1 MSTHSYNKIWI
12 HFIWE
17 TLDKQKILSKP
28 ARLKLSAYLF
38 NYCKEKKIFMKTN
51 YVNADHV
58 HALIDLPTNITV
70 EDCVK
75 LLKGSSSHH
84 INKIKLINT
93 KFSWGRG
100 YGAFSVSAS
109 QLKKVETYIKNQQEH
124 HRVKS
129 FTEEYEIFIKK
140 YGLKYVKNG

>member
-17 TLDKQKILSKP
+17 TLDKQKILPKR
-28 ARLKLSAYLF
+28 ARLKLSDYLF
-38 NYCKEKKIFMKTN
+38 SYCKAKHIFMKTN

-84 INKIKLINT
+84 INQNNLINT

-109 QLKKVETYIKNQQEH
+109 QVKSVTAYIKNQEEH

-129 FTEEYEIFIKK
+129 FAEEYKMFIDK
-140 YGLKYVKNG
+140 YGVNG

>member
-1 MSTHSYNKIWI
+1 
-12 HFIWE
+12 
-17 TLDKQKILSKP
+17 
-28 ARLKLSAYLF
+28 
-38 NYCKEKKIFMKTN
+38 MKTN

-58 HALIDLPTNITV
+58 HALIDLPTNITI

-75 LLKGSSSHH
+75 LLKGSSSYHT
-84 INKIKLINT
+84 NLNKLIKT

-109 QLKKVETYIKNQQEH
+109 QLKKVETYIKNQEEH

-129 FTEEYEIFIKK
+129 FTEEYEMFINK
-140 YGLKYVKNG
+140 YGMKYVKNG